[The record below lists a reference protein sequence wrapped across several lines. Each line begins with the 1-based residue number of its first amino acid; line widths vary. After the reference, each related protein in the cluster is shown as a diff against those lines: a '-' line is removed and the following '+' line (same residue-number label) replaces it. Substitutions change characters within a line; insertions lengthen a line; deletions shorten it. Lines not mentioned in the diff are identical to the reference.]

1 MSLRRVDHIQF
12 RRSVASGD
20 QPRHYQIDVIQEK
33 FLPTYLGIVEAEFG
47 EMARLLDKSHDV
59 VRAAIDAIADKAKTA
74 SPDQLPEIMEL
85 ARQSE
90 VDIGCSL
97 GGRLT
102 CFACRPATSR
112 TAASMSCSSLCRSE
126 ASC

>member
-74 SPDQLPEIMEL
+74 SPDQLPE
-85 ARQSE
+85 SW
-90 VDIGCSL
+90 S
-97 GGRLT
+97 
-102 CFACRPATSR
+102 
-112 TAASMSCSSLCRSE
+112 
-126 ASC
+126 